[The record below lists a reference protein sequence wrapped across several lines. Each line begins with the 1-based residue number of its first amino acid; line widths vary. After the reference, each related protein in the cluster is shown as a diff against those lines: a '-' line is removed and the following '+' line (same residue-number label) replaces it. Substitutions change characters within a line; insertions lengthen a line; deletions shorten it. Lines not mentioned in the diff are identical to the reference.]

1 MLNVNV
7 NKRLGKFELDAGFAS
22 DTGVTALFGRS
33 GSGKTTL
40 INAIAGLVRPDRGAI
55 EVNGEC
61 LFDSARGIDVPV
73 ERRRVGYVFQ
83 EGRLFP
89 HLTVRGNLN
98 YGYGLARPSARYI
111 AFNQAVDLLGL
122 GHLLERRPGH
132 LSGGEKQRVA
142 IGRALL
148 ASPRVLLMD
157 EPLASLDHLRKEEIL
172 QYIERLHDE
181 IKVPIVYVTHAVEE
195 IVRLAE
201 SVVLMAGGRVIA
213 TGKASE
219 VMGRPALRAHTGIF
233 EGGTVIDAKVVGH
246 DLEYDLTALEFA
258 GGRLIVPEV
267 DALVG
272 ESIRMRI
279 RARDVSLALTRPADI
294 SVLNVLQGRVVEVS
308 AEDGPSAGVSIEVGS
323 VILLARI
330 TRHSVDRLKVRPGLV
345 VYALIKAISLSRRGA
360 GSA

>member
-1 MLNVNV
+1 MLKVDV
-7 NKRLGKFELDAGFAS
+7 ARKVGRFDLDAAFSS

-40 INAIAGLVRPDRGAI
+40 VNAIAGLLRPDRGAI
-55 EVNGEC
+55 EVNGDC
-61 LFDSARGIDVPV
+61 LFDSARGIDMPV

-89 HLTVRGNLN
+89 HLTVRGNLK
-98 YGYGLARPSARYI
+98 YGFDRARPAERYVSLS
-111 AFNQAVDLLGL
+111 QAVDLLGL
-122 GHLLERRPGH
+122 EHLLERRPGH

-172 QYIERLHDE
+172 RYIERLHEE

-201 SVVLMAGGRVIA
+201 TVVVLAAGRVIA
-213 TGKASE
+213 AGKASE
-219 VMGRPALRAHTGIF
+219 VMGRPGLRAHTGIF
-233 EGGTVIDAKVVGH
+233 EGGTVLDARVVGH
-246 DLEYDLTALEFA
+246 DLDYDLSTLEFA
-258 GGRLIVPEV
+258 GGRLTVPGV

-272 ESIRMRI
+272 ETIRMRI
-279 RARDVSLALTRPADI
+279 RARDVALALAAPAAT
-294 SVLNVLQGRVVEVS
+294 SVMNVLEGRVVQVV
-308 AEDGPSAGVSIEVGS
+308 AEEGPGASVGVEVGG
-323 VILLARI
+323 VTLLARV
-330 TRHSVDRLKVRPGLV
+330 TRHSVDRLGLRPGLA
-345 VYALIKAISLSRRGA
+345 VYAMIKTISLNRRGA
-360 GSA
+360 GPA